1 MSKYS
6 KDLDET
12 LVQKVRSISK
22 SAGLD
27 AFGINVEAIRLK
39 KSKNS
44 VGKVLVGNDLV
55 KLFTGDDLLVAVAL
69 YEDLLLQFD
78 DATQNMLIESL
89 ISQIGYDDEK
99 DKVVITKPEL
109 SIGIGMYHKYG
120 NIAVQKAELVYLTCQ
135 QMKEKE
141 KEEKEAKKN
150 NKKHID

>member
-12 LVQKVRSISK
+12 LVQKVRSIAK

-44 VGKVLVGNDLV
+44 IGEVLVGNDLV

-78 DATQNMLIESL
+78 DATQNMLIEGL

-99 DKVVITKPEL
+99 DKVVIAKPEL
-109 SIGIGMYHKYG
+109 SISVAMYHKYG

-141 KEEKEAKKN
+141 KETKKKKQKE
-150 NKKHID
+150 

>member
-22 SAGLD
+22 YAGLD
-27 AFGINVEAIRLK
+27 TFGINVEAIRLK

-44 VGKVLVGNDLV
+44 VGEVLVGNDLV
-55 KLFTGDDLLVAVAL
+55 KLFTGDDHLVAIAL
-69 YEDLLLQFD
+69 YEDLLVQFD

-89 ISQIGYDDEK
+89 ISQITYDDEK
-99 DKVVITKPEL
+99 DKIVIKKPEL
-109 SIGIGMYHKYG
+109 SISMEMYHKYG
-120 NIAVQKAELVYLTCQ
+120 NVAVQKAELVYLTCQ

-141 KEEKEAKKN
+141 KDKDSNSQIIEQ
-150 NKKHID
+150 D